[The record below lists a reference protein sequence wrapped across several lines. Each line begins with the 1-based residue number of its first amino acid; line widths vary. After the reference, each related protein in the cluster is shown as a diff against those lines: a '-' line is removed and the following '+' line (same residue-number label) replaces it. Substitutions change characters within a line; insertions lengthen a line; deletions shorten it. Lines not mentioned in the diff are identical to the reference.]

1 MNLLL
6 KVFAE
11 IVFFRRGPEDLP
23 ASSFLLVS
31 SMLAFAVGSV
41 LTSTVHTDGAT
52 LIFLEVGADISL
64 MLIWYGSLLII
75 YDRRARL
82 QQTLTALFG
91 TGALLYLVAF
101 PVLSWLQHA
110 VDEQTSMQLPI
121 WLTMAVVRWSIAVAG
136 RIVHLALDI
145 RFSLGILIC
154 FCYFFS
160 SMAVFR
166 FLFGAGA

>member
-11 IVFFRRGPEDLP
+11 IAFFRRGPEDLP
-23 ASSFLLVS
+23 ASTFLLSFSLLLYSAGTIATSAV
-31 SMLAFAVGSV
+31 FAE
-41 LTSTVHTDGAT
+41 DGRQV
-52 LIFLEVGADISL
+52 FLEALADITM
-64 MLIWYGSLLII
+64 MLLWYGSLLVI
-75 YDRRARL
+75 YNRGARL

-110 VDEQTSMQLPI
+110 VDERTSVQLPI
-121 WLTMAVVRWSIAVAG
+121 LLTMAVVSWSIAVAG
-136 RIVHLALDI
+136 HIIHLALDI

-160 SMAVFR
+160 SMAVFK